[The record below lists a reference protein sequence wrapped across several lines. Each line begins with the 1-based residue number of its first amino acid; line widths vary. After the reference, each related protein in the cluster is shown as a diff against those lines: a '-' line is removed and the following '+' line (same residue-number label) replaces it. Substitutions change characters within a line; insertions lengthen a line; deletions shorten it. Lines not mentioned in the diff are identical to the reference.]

1 MTQTISSAELEL
13 CRQVPL
19 LTLLNVADR
28 GRRVMVKCPFHADR
42 TASLA
47 IYPNNGFHCFGCGAH
62 GKNAVDFVMRLSNK
76 TSEAE
81 QFKEAL
87 QELKQYI

>member
-1 MTQTISSAELEL
+1 MTPTISSAELEL

-62 GKNAVDFVMRLSNK
+62 GKNAVDFIVALGY
-76 TSEAE
+76 T
-81 QFKEAL
+81 FPEAL